1 MSTFLDLGKK
11 QATMFMNDNVGYM
24 ELLVTADCPREI
36 LNVCYRILVREGK
49 LKELKDLPL
58 EEKTGIWET
67 AKEFA
72 KDRLDQK
79 GLISLSCALQALNYL
94 I

>member
-1 MSTFLDLGKK
+1 MSNFLALGRK
-11 QATMFMNDNVGYM
+11 QAALFMNNNIGYM
-24 ELLVTADCPREI
+24 ELLVTAECPREI

-49 LKELKDLPL
+49 LKELKDLPI
-58 EEKTGIWET
+58 EEKTSIWET
-67 AKEFA
+67 AKEFS

-79 GLISLSCALQALNYL
+79 GLISLSYALQALNYL